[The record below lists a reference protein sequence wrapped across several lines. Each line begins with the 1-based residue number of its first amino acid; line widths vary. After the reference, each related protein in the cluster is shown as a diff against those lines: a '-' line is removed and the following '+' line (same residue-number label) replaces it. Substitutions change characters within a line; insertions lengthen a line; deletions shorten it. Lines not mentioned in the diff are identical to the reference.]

1 MTEVHLLEKIEAAAR
16 AQKLPLFS
24 APRLAHR
31 PYCTDDPATGLRI
44 RSCEQALR
52 HSHIQANTPALRFR
66 LVFDIDRPGA
76 IFAAEDANVAPPNWF
91 GENPDN
97 GHAHAGYEL
106 EIPIVTSES
115 GRDAPVRYAAA
126 VEYAYRRA
134 LGADTAYSG
143 LICKNPTHDR
153 WWTHIHRVQP
163 YDLGELA
170 EWVDLPTKLTPRQ
183 AEETHLGRNVR
194 LFDGLRHWA
203 YRNVKH
209 YERRAEWSLACHAK
223 AGELNTFDT
232 PLHVSEV
239 LHVGRSVE
247 KWVWTRFDHTASDK
261 RFSERQAARG
271 QRNSLE
277 AQAEKGRA
285 SGKARTAASEN
296 KRASAV
302 LMRSRGMTQAA
313 IAAELGVT
321 DRTVRSWLNDRA

>member
-1 MTEVHLLEKIEAAAR
+1 MPAQINPVHIPQFVAG
-16 AQKLPLFS
+16 
-24 APRLAHR
+24 RLARR

-44 RSCEQALR
+44 RGCEQALR
-52 HSHIQANTPALRFR
+52 HSHIQPNTPALRFR
-66 LVFDIDRPGA
+66 LVFDIDKPGA
-76 IFAAEDANVAPPNWF
+76 FFAAEDANVAAPNWIA
-91 GENPDN
+91 ENTVN
-97 GHAHAGYEL
+97 GHAHFGYEL
-106 EIPIVTSES
+106 EVPIVTSEA

-153 WWTHIHRVQP
+153 WWNHVQRIAP

-183 AEETHLGRNVR
+183 AEETCLGRNVR

-209 YERRAEWSLACHAK
+209 YERRAEWALACHAK
-223 AGELNTFDT
+223 AGELNTFET

-239 LHVGRSVE
+239 LHIGRSVE
-247 KWVWTRFDHTASDK
+247 KWVWTRFDRAASDK
-261 RFSERQAARG
+261 RFRERQAARG
-271 QRNSLE
+271 QRNSVE

-285 SGKARTAASEN
+285 SGKARAAASED
-296 KRASAV
+296 KRSSAV

-321 DRTVRSWLNDRA
+321 DRTVRSWLSD